1 MRRQQGRRRRRWRK
15 REAAEMAS
23 RATPESGITMAT
35 GSAGPRKPRS
45 IPFEMSEDAPAD
57 AEQIRFGETV
67 SANRAAAPENR
78 SDADSE
84 TADFDDLGSSLAEQ
98 LVEQPQ
104 DHVQKEPAT
113 EDLLTRA
120 AREAAERGDMH
131 RALGIYREL
140 LSLNPHNVRVRNNLA
155 LLLDKLGK
163 HEDALEQLDLCLKH
177 EASNAQVLIN
187 RGAVYG
193 TIGRY
198 PEAERDLRRALQIDT
213 TNPEAHHNLG
223 LVGIRKGLWSE
234 AIPSLRR
241 AIELDASRAPAY
253 YYLGEALNHVDDLQ
267 GALQAYQRA
276 AELQPKNAKAF
287 YGIGIMLDRL
297 NRPDEAAQMYRRS
310 REIAAR

>member
-1 MRRQQGRRRRRWRK
+1 MRRQKGRRRRWRK

-23 RATPESGITMAT
+23 RATPEPGTTPT
-35 GSAGPRKPRS
+35 GTAGPRKPKS
-45 IPFEMSEDAPAD
+45 LPFEMSEDAPAD
-57 AEQIRFGETV
+57 AEQILLGEPVV
-67 SANRAAAPENR
+67 SANRAAVPEDR

-84 TADFDDLGSSLAEQ
+84 IADFDDLASSLAEQ

-104 DHVQKEPAT
+104 DHAQKEPAT

-120 AREAAERGDMH
+120 AREAAERGDMD

-155 LLLDKLGK
+155 LLLDRLGK

-198 PEAERDLRRALQIDT
+198 REAERDLRRALQIDT
-213 TNPEAHHNLG
+213 TNPEAHYNLG
-223 LVGIRKGLWSE
+223 LVVIRKGLWSE

-287 YGIGIMLDRL
+287 YGLGIMLDRL